1 MQVYLVGG
9 AVRDKLLQ
17 RPVIEN
23 DYVVVGATPKQ
34 MLDLGFQKVGADFP
48 VFLHPHTHEEYALA
62 RTERKAGKG
71 YLGFT
76 VYASPD
82 VSLEQDLARRDLT
95 INAMAIQVNGL
106 FDNTIKTGELIDP
119 FNGQKDLHQRQL
131 RHVSYAFTEDPVRV
145 LRLARFASR
154 YASLGFFVCEE
165 TKQLVKHMIT
175 AGELNNLVAERVW
188 TETQKSYMQSQADIY
203 FSTLHELGALSVI
216 MPELAQQLNHSQWQI
231 TAQALRQAH
240 DFSLDNL
247 GRFAILATAFLT
259 KTHLLQK
266 FCQRLKV
273 PNQHRQFAQFFIEN
287 FYQLSHFHH
296 LNTDEMFDLLK
307 RGKAFKPENL
317 LSHGLIYQQIYQL
330 AKQQYQFNQIIE
342 KLQPISIQN
351 IDKNLTGKAI
361 GEAIDSLRKEKLHE
375 VLMSFH

>member
-34 MLDLGFQKVGADFP
+34 MLDLGFQQVGADFP

-165 TKQLVKHMIT
+165 TKQLVKYMIT

-188 TETQKSYMQSQADIY
+188 TETQKSYMQSRADIY

-231 TAQALRQAH
+231 TTQALRQAH

-259 KTHLLQK
+259 ETHLLQK

-287 FYQLSHFHH
+287 FYQLNHFHH
-296 LNTDEMFDLLK
+296 LTTDEMFDLLK

-317 LSHGLIYQQIYQL
+317 LNHALIYQQIYQL
-330 AKQQYQFNQIIE
+330 AKQQCQFNQIIE
-342 KLQPISIQN
+342 KLQPISIHD

-361 GEAIDSLRKEKLHE
+361 GEAIDNLRKEKLHE